1 MNFAWIPRSV
11 AVFAVGLAIA
21 VSASSARA
29 QASLT
34 DADAQARLEAMQA
47 TGALRDP
54 FWAHAYWTRSREAPT
69 TSARIA
75 DLKWAIRFDPEL
87 LATRWELTGL
97 LLRDRRPD
105 FVPTLV
111 ETLTAHATSF
121 VGQRRFALA
130 ALTVAVGALL
140 LSALLLAILA
150 IAKTLPRLRHA
161 LLERLRFLPAEMRGP
176 AATLTMAA
184 PVALSLTLPPTAAAF
199 WGTAFG
205 TIAAWRFLDAWER
218 RTCLSAMAAVL
229 VAPVALVLWTQL
241 ALPGMPSSYLGAL
254 WETQGTADVRPGQ
267 ALAQVA
273 PPRAH
278 GDPDWH
284 ASLALADRR
293 AGRYAEAAQRL
304 ERAMELDPREWSY
317 PNNLGN
323 VLLLTGDV
331 DGALQ
336 QYATA
341 RTLAPDQPL
350 VRINEAQAWVKK
362 LEFPKADEAL
372 QEAMRLGHHL
382 PPLLGDPGEDV
393 IVHDRVLDA
402 SAVWRR
408 LAFGEGA
415 AHALG
420 ISRAA
425 GMSAGVVFPFRPFWL
440 SLPLFL
446 TAWWVALARYL
457 PRVSLCAT
465 CGAPVCRKC
474 HYRVLR
480 RSLCATCHSIRREV
494 KAPLKRQELLDERR
508 GRILNIPRRL
518 TVALA
523 FLLPGSGY
531 LLRGAPRRAA
541 LLMILALGIAV
552 AAVSSVPSADR
563 YAPAGSSGGA
573 PTWAILTYL
582 ALAVV
587 SLAGTLRL
595 PEPDEGDEE
604 LPLDDPRARRA

>member
-1 MNFAWIPRSV
+1 MNLASIPRSF
-11 AVFAVGLAIA
+11 AVFAATLAIA
-21 VSASSARA
+21 ASFTSARA
-29 QASLT
+29 DVSLT
-34 DADAQARLEAMQA
+34 DADAHARLEAMQS

-54 FWAHAYWTRSREAPT
+54 FWAHAYWSRSREAPT
-69 TSARIA
+69 TAARIA
-75 DLKWAIRFDPEL
+75 DLQWAIRFDPEL
-87 LATRWELTGL
+87 LATRWELTGV
-97 LLRDRRPD
+97 LLRERRGE
-105 FVPTLV
+105 FVPALV

-130 ALTVAVGALL
+130 ALTVGVGALL
-140 LSALLLAILA
+140 LSTLLLALLA
-150 IAKTLPRLRHA
+150 VAKNLPRLHHA
-161 LLERLRFLPAEMRGP
+161 LLERLRFLPVEMRGP

-218 RTCLSAMAAVL
+218 RTCLTAMGTLLAAPL
-229 VAPVALVLWTQL
+229 ALLLWTQL
-241 ALPGMPSSYLGAL
+241 ALPGLPSSYLGSL
-254 WETQGTADVRPGQ
+254 WETQRTADARAGDV
-267 ALAQVA
+267 LARVA
-273 PPRAH
+273 PPGAH
-278 GDPDWH
+278 GDPDWY

-293 AGRYAEAAQRL
+293 AGRYEQAAERL
-304 ERAMELDPREWSY
+304 HRAMELDPREWSY

-323 VLLLTGDV
+323 VLLLSGDA
-331 DGALQ
+331 DGALA

-341 RTLAPDQPL
+341 RTLAPNEPL

-382 PPLLGDPGEDV
+382 PPLLGDPGEAV

-408 LAFGEGA
+408 LAFGEGG

-420 ISRAA
+420 FTRAV

-440 SLPLFL
+440 SLPLL
-446 TAWWVALARYL
+446 LAAWWVSLARYL

-465 CGAPVCRKC
+465 CGTPVCRKC

-480 RSLCATCHSIRREV
+480 RSLCATCHSIRRET
-494 KAPLKRQELLDERR
+494 KAPLKRQEMLDERR
-508 GRILNIPRRL
+508 GRVLGIARKL
-518 TVALA
+518 TVVLAL
-523 FLLPGSGY
+523 LLPGSGH

-541 LLMILALGIAV
+541 LLMALALGTAV
-552 AAVSSVPSADR
+552 AAVSSLPTMER
-563 YAPAGSSGGA
+563 FAPAGGSGGA
-573 PTWAILTYL
+573 PVGAILTYAVL
-582 ALAVV
+582 AAI

-595 PEPDEGDEE
+595 PEPDDGDEE
-604 LPLDDPRARRA
+604 LPLDDPRARRV